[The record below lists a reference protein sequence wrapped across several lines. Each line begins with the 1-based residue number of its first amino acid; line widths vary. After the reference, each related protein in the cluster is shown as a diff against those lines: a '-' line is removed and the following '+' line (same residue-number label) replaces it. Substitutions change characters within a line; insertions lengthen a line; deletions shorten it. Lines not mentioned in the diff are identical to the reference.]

1 MQRLK
6 HPVRAI
12 REPFGKAGLTVAI
25 LALVLV
31 LVPAAQALA
40 AAPPT
45 VTGLSPTEGP
55 AAGGN
60 TVTIEGTEF
69 TGATEVKFGN
79 FSAAT
84 FTVLS
89 ATEITA
95 TPPAHEAGYV
105 QVTVTTPEGTSP
117 LCTQNHP
124 EECANNYFYRSPPGT
139 GTLTVE
145 AEGSGS
151 GEVAN
156 AGPADSQFSRSWI
169 GEPRIACAYNGS
181 TTSGTCTNQLVSSG
195 FEGEVLKAIPSP
207 GSKFIEWTAVEGLLA
222 SSLGVEEWCRP
233 SSEPMSVT
241 EEEAHARSCW
251 VLNESSIPGQ
261 GSTENVIIKA
271 VFASTPSFPLT
282 VVLTGHGTVTSAPL
296 GIDCSTPE
304 EECSE
309 EFEEGTS
316 VTLTEA
322 PESSGYTFAGWLG
335 CKHVTATTCSV
346 TMTEAKEVT
355 AVFLEQGAQ
364 GLQGNPGNTGT
375 QGPQGGPG
383 TNGTDGTNGTNG
395 KDGANGATGPT
406 GSQGPAGAPGRDAK
420 VTCIVKKKGTKVKV
434 TCKVKLVASASSS
447 SVKWRL
453 MRAGRSYA
461 HGSTR
466 ARRGNAG
473 VQLDLS
479 NLKPGRY
486 LLRIQGQKGGTW
498 IAV

>member
-12 REPFGKAGLTVAI
+12 REPFGTAGLTVAI
-25 LALVLV
+25 LALAIV
-31 LVPAAQALA
+31 LVPAAQAIA

-79 FSAAT
+79 FSAT
-84 FTVLS
+84 FTVVS

-95 TPPAHEAGYV
+95 TAPAHEGGPV
-105 QVTVTTPEGTSP
+105 QVTVTTPEGTSAFQP
-117 LCTQNHP
+117 
-124 EECANNYFYRSPPGT
+124 ADNYLYRSPPGT

-145 AEGSGS
+145 GEGSGS

-156 AGPADSQFSRSWI
+156 AGPSDSEFSRLWI
-169 GEPRIACAYNGS
+169 GEPPIACAYNGS
-181 TTSGTCTNQLVSSG
+181 TTSGTCTNQLASATY
-195 FEGEVLKAIPSP
+195 EGEVLKAIPSP

-222 SSLGVEEWCRP
+222 SSLGVEAWCHP
-233 SSEPMSVT
+233 GSEPMSVE

-251 VLNESSIPGQ
+251 VLNESSIGA
-261 GSTENVIIKA
+261 GSGENVILKA
-271 VFASTPSFPLT
+271 VFALLPSFPLT
-282 VVLTGHGTVTSAPL
+282 VVLTGHGTVTSSPA
-296 GIDCSTPE
+296 GISCSTPA

-322 PESSGYTFAGWLG
+322 PESGYTFAGWLG
-335 CKHVTATTCSV
+335 CKHVTATTCTV

-355 AVFLEQGAQ
+355 AVFLENGAQ
-364 GLQGNPGNTGT
+364 GVPGAPGA
-375 QGPQGGPG
+375 PG
-383 TNGTDGTNGTNG
+383 TPGAPGAPGAPGTNGTNG